1 MLSFE
6 TDYIQGAHP
15 RLLERL
21 VETNLEPQSG
31 YGEDIYCTSAKE
43 KLRAAFDCPEAD
55 IFFLVGGTQTNAV
68 VIDTVL
74 HAGEGVLAAEN
85 GHVAVHEAGAI
96 EYTGHKVLTLPGH
109 DGKVAA
115 ADVQAYLDKFYG
127 DATWSHMVAPGM
139 VYISHPSEFGTL
151 YTKAELTALSQVC
164 RRAGIPLFLDGARLG
179 YGLMS
184 RETDVTAADIAR
196 LCDVFYVGGTK
207 VGALCGEAVVFP
219 RGDMPPRFLT
229 LVKQHGALLAK
240 GRLLGVQFDA
250 LFTDGLYWQISRQAI
265 DRAEQLKALFRNKG
279 YTFARETSTNQQYI
293 LLEDTRL
300 AELQRHVVCS
310 FWEKPDAAHTVV
322 RFCTSWATTEDELRQ
337 LEQLL

>member
-127 DATWSHMVAPGM
+127 DATWPHMVAPGM

-265 DRAEQLKALFRNKG
+265 DRAEQLKALFRNMG

>member
-139 VYISHPSEFGTL
+139 VYISHPSEFGVSPGG
-151 YTKAELTALSQVC
+151 YAAPVPHAREAA
-164 RRAGIPLFLDGARLG
+164 RRLAGQGA
-179 YGLMS
+179 
-184 RETDVTAADIAR
+184 AA
-196 LCDVFYVGGTK
+196 GGT
-207 VGALCGEAVVFP
+207 V
-219 RGDMPPRFLT
+219 
-229 LVKQHGALLAK
+229 
-240 GRLLGVQFDA
+240 
-250 LFTDGLYWQISRQAI
+250 
-265 DRAEQLKALFRNKG
+265 
-279 YTFARETSTNQQYI
+279 
-293 LLEDTRL
+293 
-300 AELQRHVVCS
+300 
-310 FWEKPDAAHTVV
+310 
-322 RFCTSWATTEDELRQ
+322 
-337 LEQLL
+337 

>member
-300 AELQRHVVCS
+300 AELQRRVVCS

>member
-31 YGEDIYCTSAKE
+31 YGEDIYCTAAKE

-127 DATWSHMVAPGM
+127 DATWPHMVAPGM
-139 VYISHPSEFGTL
+139 VYISHPSELGTL

-219 RGDMPPRFLT
+219 RGDMPPRFPT

-265 DRAEQLKALFRNKG
+265 DRAEQLKALFRDKG
-279 YTFARETSTNQQYI
+279 YTFARETPTNQQYI

-300 AELQRHVVCS
+300 AELRQGVVCS
-310 FWEKPDAAHTVV
+310 FWEKPDTTHTVV